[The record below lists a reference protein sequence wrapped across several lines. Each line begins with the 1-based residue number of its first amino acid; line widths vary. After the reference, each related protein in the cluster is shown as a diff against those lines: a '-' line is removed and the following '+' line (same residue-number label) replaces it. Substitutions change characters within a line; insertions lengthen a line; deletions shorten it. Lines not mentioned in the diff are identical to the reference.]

1 MNLFVTG
8 GSGFLGR
15 RVVEQAVRAG
25 HEVSALA
32 RSPRS
37 AHLLRDLGATPV
49 PGDLADPRSIDHAF
63 RAAAGRTL
71 LNIASLGFGH
81 AGMLV
86 AAARAAGLHRAL
98 FISTT
103 GIFTTLDPPSKAV
116 RTAAENTIRTSD
128 LHWTI
133 IRPTMI
139 YGAPDDRNMAR
150 LLTLLRRC
158 PVLPVPGGGDQLQQP
173 VHVDDL
179 AALILRAAD
188 AEIAVGRCYDAAGPE
203 SLTFREIVAAAGAAV
218 GRRVLCVPVPVSPVR
233 ALVGSYEK
241 RAARPRLKAEQIAR
255 LVEDKAFDIGA
266 ARRDLGFAPRSF
278 VEGIRAEAVLLGAR
292 GRRRA
297 ARPAETTWASP

>member
-32 RSPRS
+32 RSSRS
-37 AHLLRDLGATPV
+37 AHVLRELGATAI

-63 RAAAGRTL
+63 RSAAGRTL

-81 AGMLV
+81 AEMIV
-86 AAARAAGLHRAL
+86 ASARAAGLHRAL

-128 LHWTI
+128 LRWTI

-158 PVLPVPGGGDQLQQP
+158 PVLPVPGGGTQLQQP

-179 AALILRAAD
+179 AALVLRAAG
-188 AEIAVGRCYDAAGPE
+188 AEGAVGRCYDAAGPE

-218 GRRVLCVPVPVSPVR
+218 GRRVICVPVPVAQAR
-233 ALVGSYEK
+233 ALVGSYEQ
-241 RAARPRLKAEQIAR
+241 RVARPRLKAEQIAR
-255 LVEDKAFDIGA
+255 LVEDKAFDISA
-266 ARRDLGFAPRSF
+266 ARHDLGFAPRSF
-278 VEGIRAEAVLLGAR
+278 VEGIRAEALLLGAR
-292 GRRRA
+292 GRHRTGRS
-297 ARPAETTWASP
+297 AEASWVSP